1 MKKILEHLN
10 ENIISLLYTIIGSEI
25 ILYSAY
31 RKFTLI
37 GSIFVAII
45 VILTYILFKKVV
57 ELDKKGPLLYLPV
70 ATIIFI
76 IAGVFIAIGSV
87 STSCGF
93 YTWFIGGGSYTVN
106 SVPYLLATI
115 VLVPFIFSSLSYYF
129 SVTVIR
135 MPMMFLI
142 SFIAFTINIKGVYKA
157 NNLFVLAFIV
167 ILFLLFVVGTK
178 KKNLNSESIYNV
190 RSLHMLSLGGTIVL
204 IAFIIGF
211 LIPKGNW
218 IPDIEVLDGIKDNV
232 LSYMKG
238 TEGLGT
244 GEGES
249 NGGSSGSNGEDNSSK
264 INGSSPPIQDTIH
277 FTFKGENPE
286 YLVTKNYDTYKENE
300 WVQENQDKKMGL
312 DITEGDNQGIQSFTE
327 SVLDNLEVMNDDL
340 DAIKTKFNDQ
350 YIRKSMVITVNDFK
364 TNKLAHPSKAFRG
377 TLSDNKIKSLY
388 LNEFDE
394 VYQRGSEEFSKY
406 QQYSVDY
413 MSDEPA
419 YGSRQEAMIKYF
431 SDERYTELS
440 TYFSSDP
447 RTAKGFLEINESY
460 HSNYNRLGDNISN
473 DIYNLS
479 KSLTRGKLSYYDK
492 AKSIE
497 EHFTSGEY
505 VYNLNLPE
513 TEVKGEYMDYFI
525 FEGKQGY
532 CKQYATAMTILCR
545 ASGIPARYV
554 EGYLVTEKDL
564 VGSEYVVK
572 ASNGHAFVEV
582 FIPGYGWKIFDPT
595 PPTADVDKEVPVT
608 KTIGIK
614 TIIIIAIIIVVII
627 IGIIS
632 TIMILKATKRP
643 RFLKKTK
650 QLPNNE
656 AFRVLVK
663 DCVKLLER
671 CYLTPYSGET
681 ALKFAKRVDSS
692 IQIGFKEL
700 MEIYYKHQY
709 SEEDITDIDVE
720 KAFVVNESIY
730 NFTKS

>member
-37 GSIFVAII
+37 GSIFAAII

-57 ELDKKGPLLYLPV
+57 ELDKKGPILYLPV
-70 ATIIFI
+70 AAVIFI
-76 IAGVFIAIGSV
+76 IAGVFIAIGSL

-106 SVPYLLATI
+106 SVPYLLST
-115 VLVPFIFSSLSYYF
+115 VLLVPFIFSSLSYYF

-157 NNLFVLAFIV
+157 NNVFVLAFIV
-167 ILFLLFVVGTK
+167 MLFLLFVVGTK

-204 IAFIIGF
+204 IAFIVGF
-211 LIPKGNW
+211 IIPKGNW
-218 IPDIEVLDGIKDNV
+218 IPDIEVLDGIKSNV
-232 LSYMKG
+232 LSYMKE
-238 TEGLGT
+238 TEGVGS

-249 NGGSSGSNGEDNSSK
+249 NGGNGGDSGDNNSSK
-264 INGSSPPIQDTIH
+264 VNGSSPPIEDKVH

-327 SVLDNLEVMNDDL
+327 SALDNIENLNKDLED
-340 DAIKTKFNDQ
+340 IKTKFNDQ
-350 YIRKSMVITVNDFK
+350 YIKKSMIITVNDFK
-364 TNKLAHPSKAFRG
+364 TNKLAHPSKIFKSN
-377 TLSDNKIKSLY
+377 LSDNKVKSVY

-406 QQYSVDY
+406 QQYTVDY
-413 MSDEPA
+413 MADEPA

-431 SDERYTELS
+431 SDERYKELS

-447 RTAKGFLEINESY
+447 KTSKAFIEINDSY
-460 HSNYNRLGDNISN
+460 HSNYNRLGNNISKEIYDLSEELTN
-473 DIYNLS
+473 D
-479 KSLTRGKLSYYDK
+479 KESYYDK
-492 AKSIE
+492 ALSIQNY
-497 EHFTSGEY
+497 FTNGEY

-545 ASGIPARYV
+545 AAGMPARYV

-595 PPTADVDKEVPVT
+595 PPTAIEAPTAPAKLE
-608 KTIGIK
+608 IGFK
-614 TIIIIAIIIVVII
+614 TIIIIVVVIMLII

-632 TIMILKATKRP
+632 ILTYLKVTARP

-650 QLPNNE
+650 QLPNSQ
-656 AFRVLVK
+656 AFEVLIR
-663 DCVKLLER
+663 DCIKMLQK
-671 CYLTPYSGET
+671 CYLTPYTGET
-681 ALKFAKRVDSS
+681 ALKFAQRVDSS
-692 IQIGFKEL
+692 IQIGFKDL

-709 SEEDITDIDVE
+709 SGENISKMDVE
-720 KAFVVNESIY
+720 KAFDINESIY
-730 NFTKS
+730 EFTKS